1 MWDECRDGGSMQPQ
15 SNWLDDAAR
24 ARQEDRLD
32 DAYRIYAEAVQ
43 VLRDSNDRL
52 GLIRALK
59 GLGQIERDRG
69 NVAAALAKYE
79 EATALARQE
88 NDPLLLAHTVRHV
101 GDILRHLERTAEAE
115 KCYTEALALYRA
127 HLNAPKLDLA
137 NAIRGMAL
145 LKDDLG
151 ETGAAQTLW
160 KEAHRL
166 YASLG
171 IQAGVAESKARQAS
185 AAHRDQTQ

>member
-1 MWDECRDGGSMQPQ
+1 MQPQ
-15 SNWLDDAAR
+15 SNWFDVAAQ
-24 ARQEDRLD
+24 ARHQDRLD
-32 DAYRIYAEAVQ
+32 DAYRVYAEAVP
-43 VLRDSNDRL
+43 VLRDSNDRP

-69 NVAAALAKYE
+69 NVVAALRNYE
-79 EATALARQE
+79 EATGLARLE

-101 GDILRHLERTAEAE
+101 GDIFRHLGRSAEAE

-127 HLNAPKLDLA
+127 HPDAPKLDLA

-145 LKDDLG
+145 LKDNLG
-151 ETGAAQTLW
+151 EMEAAQTLW
-160 KEAHRL
+160 EEAHHL

-171 IQAGVAESKARQAS
+171 IHAGVAESKARQDS
-185 AAHRDQTQ
+185 AAHRNQTR

>member
-1 MWDECRDGGSMQPQ
+1 MQPQ
-15 SNWLDDAAR
+15 SNWLEDAAR
-24 ARQEDRLD
+24 ARHENRLD
-32 DAYRIYAEAVQ
+32 DAYRAYTEAVP
-43 VLRDSNDRL
+43 VLRDSHDRL

-69 NVAAALAKYE
+69 NVVAALANYE
-79 EATALARQE
+79 EATGLARQE

-101 GDILRHLERTAEAE
+101 GDILRHLARTAGAE
-115 KCYTEALALYRA
+115 NCYTEALALYRA
-127 HLNAPKLDLA
+127 HLDAPTLDLA
-137 NAIRGMAL
+137 NTIRGMAL

-160 KEAHRL
+160 KEAHHL

-185 AAHRDQTQ
+185 AADRNQTR

>member
-1 MWDECRDGGSMQPQ
+1 MNRHGDSMQLQPER
-15 SNWLDDAAR
+15 LEDAAR
-24 ARQEDRLD
+24 ARRENRLD
-32 DAYRIYAEAVQ
+32 DAYRVYAEAVA

-59 GLGQIERDRG
+59 GLGQIESDRG
-69 NVAAALAKYE
+69 NVLAALANYE
-79 EATALARQE
+79 EATGLARQA
-88 NDPLLLAHTVRHV
+88 NDPLLVAHTVRHV
-101 GDILRHLERTAEAE
+101 GDILRHLARTAGAE

-127 HLNAPKLDLA
+127 HLDAPALDLA

-151 ETGAAQTLW
+151 QSDASQTLW
-160 KEAHRL
+160 EEAHRL

-185 AAHRDQTQ
+185 AAQRNRIE

>member
-1 MWDECRDGGSMQPQ
+1 MQPQ
-15 SNWLDDAAR
+15 SNWLEDAAR
-24 ARQEDRLD
+24 ARHENRLD
-32 DAYRIYAEAVQ
+32 DAYRAYTQAVP
-43 VLRDSNDRL
+43 VLRDSHDRL

-69 NVAAALAKYE
+69 NVVAALANYE
-79 EATALARQE
+79 EATGLARQE

-101 GDILRHLERTAEAE
+101 GDILRHLARTAGAE
-115 KCYTEALALYRA
+115 NCYTEALALYRA
-127 HLNAPKLDLA
+127 HLDAPTLDLA
-137 NAIRGMAL
+137 NTIRGMAL

-160 KEAHRL
+160 KEAHHL

-185 AAHRDQTQ
+185 AADRNQTR